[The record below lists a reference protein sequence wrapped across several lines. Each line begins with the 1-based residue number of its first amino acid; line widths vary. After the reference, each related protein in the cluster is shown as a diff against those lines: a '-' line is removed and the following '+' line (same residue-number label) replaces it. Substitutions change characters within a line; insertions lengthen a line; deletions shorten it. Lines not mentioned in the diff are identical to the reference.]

1 MTRSRITLLL
11 MAALWDALTVT
22 SHALFHVSLTTSKD
36 KGEGDSELCAF
47 KISSDGEKNEVLRE
61 QRIH

>member
-1 MTRSRITLLL
+1 

-22 SHALFHVSLTTSKD
+22 SHALFHVSLATSKD
-36 KGEGDSELCAF
+36 KGEGDSELSFQSAF